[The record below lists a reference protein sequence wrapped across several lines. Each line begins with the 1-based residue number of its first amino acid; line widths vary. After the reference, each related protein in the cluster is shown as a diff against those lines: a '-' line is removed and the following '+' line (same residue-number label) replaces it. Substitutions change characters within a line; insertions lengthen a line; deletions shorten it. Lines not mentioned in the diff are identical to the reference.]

1 MTESRQSCPSDRE
14 QQADKSWSDG
24 GTRRGNHKGEWKCCV
39 WEAVWWGRLWIPVR
53 DTEGSVAI
61 QQTVGRVPRA
71 LLLCQSPDASP
82 SHKGHLHHY
91 CCEEFKIPEDREVFQ
106 PIRALHFALKQTEK
120 FFLRR
125 PCHALLRGSP
135 GQFPF
140 SLLQRGKF
148 IHVTPPLRMLIELLQ
163 GLINLMCQLFF

>member
-1 MTESRQSCPSDRE
+1 MHTCERH
-14 QQADKSWSDG
+14 
-24 GTRRGNHKGEWKCCV
+24 RR
-39 WEAVWWGRLWIPVR
+39 
-53 DTEGSVAI
+53 SVAI

-120 FFLRR
+120 
-125 PCHALLRGSP
+125 C
-135 GQFPF
+135 F
-140 SLLQRGKF
+140 SQTSLPRF
-148 IHVTPPLRMLIELLQ
+148 T
-163 GLINLMCQLFF
+163 